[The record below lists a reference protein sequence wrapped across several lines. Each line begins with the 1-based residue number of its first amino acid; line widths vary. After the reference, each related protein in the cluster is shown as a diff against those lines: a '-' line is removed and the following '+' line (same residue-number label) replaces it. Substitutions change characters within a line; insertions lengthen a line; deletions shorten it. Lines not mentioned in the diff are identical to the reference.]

1 LRRIGG
7 VFTLV
12 GAFAAAAAGAATCD
26 GFSLRDVAAE
36 VGLDFVHD
44 RGQTPFKH
52 LPETMG
58 AGVAWFDYDG
68 DGWLDLYVVQ
78 SGPFPPDGSAGAANR
93 LYRNRGDGRF
103 EDVSEGSG
111 AQDRGYGQGVTAADV
126 NGDGHID
133 LYLCNFGPDS
143 LLLNRGDGTFRDA
156 TTEAGLGL
164 DGWSSS
170 AALGDADGDGDLDL
184 YVTRYLEYDP
194 PEGFFCIDAL
204 SGQRE
209 YCDPSMFRG
218 AADRYYVNQGDGTFR
233 DATDAAG
240 FAEANG
246 KGMGVVFTDFDG
258 DGRPDVYV
266 TNDVTIN
273 LMFRNRGD
281 GTFEDLSL
289 LSGAGLNRQGK
300 AEAGMGVSVGD
311 VDGDLD
317 PDVIVSNFDVETDTL
332 LINHG
337 DWIFEDASAESGFG
351 TPSFNLLGFG
361 VVAADLD
368 LDGDIDVYVTNGHI
382 FENPSR
388 SSVIYAQ
395 PDLLM
400 LGDGSGRFS
409 EQKCGPVFEQR
420 LVGRGLAAGDYDND
434 GDLDLAIV
442 NSGGPLQLLRNEG
455 LDRPWIGFVLDG
467 GLPNAEAIGAM
478 ATLIDGTRRQV
489 RWVMAGDSYQST
501 SDKRLL
507 FGLGRTSGEPTSAV
521 VLEVAWPWGEVT
533 RHPGIRPGGYWRVN
547 RVDGSV
553 REAQFA
559 RSSDTPG
566 NSPAGVPSVEPFQG
580 RALTLLG
587 LALAAA
593 VVVGTLLILRRRG
606 RARATGK

>member
-1 LRRIGG
+1 LRR
-7 VFTLV
+7 FA
-12 GAFAAAAAGAATCD
+12 GAVALLGAIAPTAAGAATCD
-26 GFSLRDVAAE
+26 GLSLRDVAPEA
-36 VGLDFVHD
+36 GLDFVHD

-58 AGVAWFDYDG
+58 AGAAWFDYDG

-78 SGPFPPDGSAGAANR
+78 SGTFPPDGSAGAANR

-103 EDVSEGSG
+103 EDVSAGSG

-133 LYLCNFGPDS
+133 LYVCNFGTDS

-156 TTEAGLGL
+156 TAEAGLGL
-164 DGWSSS
+164 DGWSSA

-204 SGQRE
+204 SGLRE

-218 AADRYYVNQGDGTFR
+218 ASDRYYVNQGDGTFR

-246 KGMGVVFTDFDG
+246 KGMGVVFTDFDD

-317 PDVIVSNFDVETDTL
+317 PDVMVSNFDVETDTL

-368 LDGDIDVYVTNGHI
+368 LDGDLDAYVTNGHI

-400 LGDGSGRFS
+400 LGDGTGRFS
-409 EQKCGPVFEQR
+409 EQKCGPVFDQR

-434 GDLDLAIV
+434 GDIDLVIV

-455 LDRPWIGFVLDG
+455 LDRGWIGFILDG
-467 GLPNAEAIGAM
+467 GLPNSEAIGAV
-478 ATLIDGTRRQV
+478 ATLIDGTRHQA

-507 FGLGRTSGEPTSAV
+507 FGLGRPSVESSPAV
-521 VLEVAWPWGEVT
+521 DLEVAWPWGEVT
-533 RHPGIRPGGYWRVN
+533 RHPGNRLGRYWRVS
-547 RVDGSV
+547 RTDGSV
-553 REAQFA
+553 REAQFV
-559 RSSDTPG
+559 RDSDVKD
-566 NSPAGVPSVEPFQG
+566 NFPAGTPSDEPLPG
-580 RALTLLG
+580 RVSTLLG
-587 LALAAA
+587 LALLAAA
-593 VVVGTLLILRRRG
+593 VAAMFVVWRRRE
-606 RARATGK
+606 RARASGK